1 MARDEGFEISW
12 GKFKKDLENYINTKT
27 KDFAGNLTTDVAKAV
42 VVGAQKR
49 LVERATPRDNQSKMK
64 VENLAKSIHIG
75 KSDDGLSRTVIVP
88 RGDEGLGM
96 FLEYGTGLVGENDK
110 HQQSGQIGWKYA
122 VHKDKYVRA
131 RKTPRAKRS
140 KLGFI
145 FNLKGTYLDKNDLT
159 SFYRKSYKKVE
170 PLVHRVYYKGYTDG
184 LGRKREGYWKTV
196 TRHEK
201 TYTYVNKVTNAVFSQ
216 GLKPIRYIYDTRV
229 NLNRIIGQYRRLPNG
244 AQKLKERLEEYIK
257 NGK

>member
-1 MARDEGFEISW
+1 MARDEGFKISW
-12 GKFKKDLENYINTKT
+12 DEFKKDLENYINTKT
-27 KDFAGNLTTDVAKAV
+27 KDFAGNLTTDIAKAI

-88 RGDEGLGM
+88 QGDEGLGM
-96 FLEYGTGLVGENDK
+96 FLEYGTGLVGEKDPHPK
-110 HQQSGQIGWKYA
+110 AGEIGWSYA
-122 VHKDKYVRA
+122 INKDNYRYAKA
-131 RKTPRAKRS
+131 RPDTMS

-145 FNLKGTYLDKNDLT
+145 FKRSDTYLDGNDVNPL
-159 SFYRKSYKKVE
+159 YRKSYKHIE
-170 PLVHRVYYKGYTDG
+170 PKVHRVYYKGYTDS

-201 TYTYVNKVTNAVFSQ
+201 DYEYHYFYRDWVLSQ

-244 AQKLKERLEEYIK
+244 AQNLKKRLEKYIK